1 MINKILQ
8 KEGIIIIGVVLLFV
22 IINSFLISREN
33 FWFNLF
39 PFVLL
44 AILWYFISLEFILL
58 LIVFFVP
65 LSVNLIEFD
74 IGFSISVPSEPLI
87 LGVVF
92 LFILHLIKD
101 KKYDINIIKHPVT
114 IVILL
119 QLLWILV
126 TSLSSELPVV
136 SLKFLASRLW
146 FVIAF
151 YFMGIL
157 LFQKIKNVY
166 LFILLYAI
174 PLCLVILYTTYL
186 HAGHSFDEK
195 VGFWIMSPFYN
206 DHTAYGVAIALFI
219 PPVIALLFLKDFTYL
234 NKIVAFI
241 CLIILFLGL
250 YLSYSRAAWLTLILS
265 LGVFLIL
272 YFKIKF
278 KYVVLGFLSVAV
290 LFVLYYTQ
298 IVMKMEKNKQESSK
312 NFTEHVQSITNITS
326 DASNLE
332 RLNRWNS
339 AFGMFAERPI
349 LGWGPGTYQFVYAPF
364 QKSKDRTII
373 STNYGDGGNAHSEY
387 FGPLA
392 EQGVLGMLLMLL
404 LIGVVFYYAVYL
416 YKHIPDGNAKI
427 MVIALITAL
436 ISYFAH
442 GILNNFLDTDK
453 AAVPV
458 FGFIA
463 MLVALDIYPA
473 QGKVINK
480 SAKTNE
486 D

>member
-8 KEGIIIIGVVLLFV
+8 KERIVIASVVLLFV
-22 IINSFLISREN
+22 IINTFFISREN
-33 FWFNLF
+33 IWFNIF
-39 PFVLL
+39 PVVLL
-44 AILWYFISLEFILL
+44 TIIWYFISLEFVLL

-65 LSVNLIEFD
+65 LSINLQEFD

-92 LFILHLIKD
+92 LFFFQLIKE
-101 KKYDINIIKHPVT
+101 KKYDVDIIKHPVT
-114 IVILL
+114 IVVIL
-119 QLLWILV
+119 QLAWILV
-126 TSLSSELPVV
+126 TSLSSEIPLV
-136 SLKFLASRLW
+136 SFKFLASRLW

-151 YFMGIL
+151 YFMGVL
-157 LFQKIKNVY
+157 LFQKLKNIPR
-166 LFILLYAI
+166 FIILYTI
-174 PLCLVILYTTYL
+174 PLCIVILYTTYL
-186 HAGHSFDEK
+186 HAGFNFDEK

-219 PPVIALLFLKDFTYL
+219 PPVIALLFLKNYNYL
-234 NKIVAFI
+234 NKIIALV
-241 CLIILFLGL
+241 CLVVLFLGL
-250 YLSYSRAAWLTLILS
+250 YLSYSRAAWLSLVLS

-278 KYVVLGFLSVAV
+278 KYVVLSFMSILV

-312 NFTEHVQSITNITS
+312 NFTEHVQSITNISS

-339 AFGMFAERPI
+339 AFSMFAERPI

-392 EQGVLGMLLMLL
+392 EQGVLGMIFMLL
-404 LIGVVFYYAVYL
+404 LIGVVFYYAIYL
-416 YKHIPDGNAKI
+416 YKHIPDGNAKT
-427 MVIALITAL
+427 MVLALITAL

-442 GILNNFLDTDK
+442 GMLNNFLDTDK

-463 MLVALDIYPA
+463 MLVALDIYHA
-473 QGKVINK
+473 GDRNTKNSQETYK
-480 SAKTNE
+480 
-486 D
+486 